1 MMRSKV
7 GLSQMTAFCAL
18 SLTLPLLHF
27 FLPLADDLFAGAAAA
42 FALQTRRTREGGGE
56 GRRQSRLFGRA
67 RVSLWTMLW
76 CWRGR
81 KGARRAARAVS
92 GARSRVVGS
101 S

>member
-42 FALQTRRTREGGGE
+42 FAL
-56 GRRQSRLFGRA
+56 
-67 RVSLWTMLW
+67 
-76 CWRGR
+76 
-81 KGARRAARAVS
+81 
-92 GARSRVVGS
+92 
-101 S
+101 